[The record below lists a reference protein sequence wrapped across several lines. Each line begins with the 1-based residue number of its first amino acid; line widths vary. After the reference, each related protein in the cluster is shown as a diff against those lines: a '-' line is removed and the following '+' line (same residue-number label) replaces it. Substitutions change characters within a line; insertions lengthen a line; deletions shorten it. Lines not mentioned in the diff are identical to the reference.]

1 MPTRKRTRKKAARKT
16 SAPRRKRYDMAL
28 IQRGAR
34 LRRSPFF
41 DKTWEAGCKAYTV
54 YNHTFLPSYYDDP
67 VNEYWHLLKHVALW
81 DVSDERNREISGPH
95 GLTFMPL
102 LTPPAMTKRQVGTG
116 QRVPFTGGGG
126 GILKDPALLRPQA
139 SRVWMPR
146 ADSAI

>member
-1 MPTRKRTRKKAARKT
+1 MQASTIAARLPDEARLGTTMPTQKRTRKKAARKT
-16 SAPRRKRYDMAL
+16 SAPRRRRYDMAL

-81 DVSDERNREISGPH
+81 DVAVQRNVEISRPH
-95 GLTFMPL
+95 GLAVLRL
-102 LTPPAMTKRQVGTG
+102 LTPPDMTKGQVGQG
-116 QRVPFTGGGG
+116 EYVLVP
-126 GILKDPALLRPQA
+126 DQ
-139 SRVWMPR
+139 
-146 ADSAI
+146 DS